1 MLKLVFPF
9 LLKSNALYS
18 TISNNRGDYMTN
30 QNVTEKKGKSGC
42 AVVLLC
48 MAFLLIGAGAMY
60 YLLQSKMQPVE
71 SLDSD
76 KKLLTELNP
85 DGVLVKDLISRLD
98 YNTNCGVNE
107 VLYKNSK
114 TTIENLDDNYL
125 KILIAK
131 EANKNGLK
139 NNISF
144 TKEEFESSA
153 KTLFGNNINLTLEN
167 ITGICPSITYDEVNQ
182 KFNGNTEQCE
192 VTSCSYVNERH
203 IVKAEKDDDGVYIY
217 VAVAAINQE
226 SRKISNLNDLNSV
239 IDGIDPNT
247 FDIKNDY
254 SKVNNYKYTYTYDKD
269 NNNYIFKSIELQK

>member
-1 MLKLVFPF
+1 MKLVFPF
-9 LLKSNALYS
+9 LLKSSALYS
-18 TISNNRGDYMTN
+18 IISNNRGDYMTN

-42 AVVLLC
+42 AIVLLC
-48 MAFLLIGAGAMY
+48 IAFLLIGAGAMY
-60 YLLQSKMQPVE
+60 YLLQSKMQQIE
-71 SLDSD
+71 SLDAD

-192 VTSCSYVNERH
+192 ATSCSYVNERY
-203 IVKAEKDDDGVYIY
+203 IVKAEEDDDGVYIY

-254 SKVNNYKYTYTYDKD
+254 SKVNNYKYTYNYDKD

>member
-18 TISNNRGDYMTN
+18 IISNNRGDYMTN

-42 AVVLLC
+42 AIVLLC
-48 MAFLLIGAGAMY
+48 IAFLLIGAGAMY
-60 YLLQSKMQPVE
+60 YLLQSKMQQIE
-71 SLDSD
+71 SLDAD

-192 VTSCSYVNERH
+192 ATSCSYVNARH
-203 IVKAEKDDDGVYIY
+203 IVKAEEDDDGVYIY

>member
-1 MLKLVFPF
+1 
-9 LLKSNALYS
+9 
-18 TISNNRGDYMTN
+18 MTN

-42 AVVLLC
+42 AIVLLC
-48 MAFLLIGAGAMY
+48 IAFLLIGAGAMY
-60 YLLQSKMQPVE
+60 YLLQSKMQQIE
-71 SLDSD
+71 SLDAD

-192 VTSCSYVNERH
+192 ATSCSYVNERH
-203 IVKAEKDDDGVYIY
+203 IVKAEEDDDGVYIY

-269 NNNYIFKSIELQK
+269 SNNYIFKSIELQK

>member
-1 MLKLVFPF
+1 MKLVFPF

-60 YLLQSKMQPVE
+60 YLLQNKIQPVE
-71 SLDSD
+71 SLDSN

-85 DGVLVKDLISRLD
+85 NGVLVNDLISRLD
-98 YNTNCGVNE
+98 YNTECGVNE
-107 VLYKNSK
+107 ALYKNSK

-125 KILIAK
+125 RILIAK
-131 EANKNGLK
+131 EASKNELK
-139 NNISF
+139 SSISF

-153 KTLFGNNINLTLEN
+153 KTLFGNSINLSLEN
-167 ITGICPSITYDEVNQ
+167 ITGICPSITYDEANQ
-182 KFNGNTEQCE
+182 KFIESEGQCE
-192 VTSCSYVNERH
+192 TKSCNYVNERY
-203 IVKAEKDDDGVYIY
+203 IVKSEEDDEGIYIY

-226 SRKISNLNDLNSV
+226 SGKISNLNDLNSV

-254 SKVNNYKYTYTYDKD
+254 SKVNNYKYTYTHDKD

>member
-1 MLKLVFPF
+1 
-9 LLKSNALYS
+9 
-18 TISNNRGDYMTN
+18 MTN

-42 AVVLLC
+42 AIVLLC
-48 MAFLLIGAGAMY
+48 IAFLLIGAGAMY

-85 DGVLVKDLISRLD
+85 NGVLVKDLISRLD

-167 ITGICPSITYDEVNQ
+167 ITGICPSITYDEINQ

-192 VTSCSYVNERH
+192 VTSCSYVNEIH
-203 IVKAEKDDDGVYIY
+203 IVKAEEDDEGVYIY